1 MDGEALYREDIEL
14 ALDSYMDIYHERD
27 PAPLEHR
34 DLEDHIVSYI
44 EQSYHELADKE
55 DVTLKVYLPGVER
68 DESIEGTITE
78 SIHNYFEFTERE
90 ARKELRHHYLKSAG
104 LAVMGAGLIA
114 GSAFVPVLAGLG
126 IGASITAEI
135 IGVGGWVGE
144 WNAISNIL
152 FESGDKR
159 DTVAMYDRLSDAK
172 VEFLY
177 D

>member
-1 MDGEALYREDIEL
+1 MDGETLYREDIEL
-14 ALDSYMDIYHERD
+14 ALDGYMDIYHGRD

-44 EQSYHELADKE
+44 EQSYHELADPE

-68 DESIEGTITE
+68 DESMEDALTD

-104 LAVMGAGLIA
+104 LAVMGAGFIA
-114 GSAFVPVLAGLG
+114 GSVFVPVLAGAG
-126 IGASITAEI
+126 IGASIAAEI

-159 DTVAMYDRLSDAK
+159 ETVDMYDRLSEAK
-172 VEFLY
+172 VEFVY